1 MKAIKGFSMFALAAM
16 MLVSCKQNSNKQE
29 ESTTTTTTTT
39 TDSTNVAEDNTASDG
54 ISGVMQ
60 KATFQVEGMSCAI
73 GCAKV
78 IEGKL
83 AKMPGVKEAKVD
95 YDSKTATVDFDD
107 AKQNPEAIQK
117 MVEEIAKGA
126 YKVQNMQV
134 AKDIA
139 MLDQDDKST
148 AKKCC
153 SKDKDGKSTCSDK
166 KDKTKK
172 GGCCSKDKKATTT
185 TKLNII

>member
-1 MKAIKGFSMFALAAM
+1 MKAIKGISMFALAAM

-29 ESTTTTTTTT
+29 DTTTV
-39 TDSTNVAEDNTASDG
+39 TDTVNVAEDNKAEDA

-60 KATFQVEGMSCAI
+60 KATFEVEGMSCAV

-83 AKMPGVKEAKVD
+83 AKLDGVKNAKVD
-95 YDSKTATVDFDD
+95 FETKTATVEFDD
-107 AKQNPEAIQK
+107 AKQNAPAIQK
-117 MVEEIAKGA
+117 MVEEIAEGA
-126 YKVQNMQV
+126 YKVKNMQV
-134 AKDIA
+134 AAKDLA
-139 MLDQDDKST
+139 MVFQDDKT

-153 SKDKDGKSTCSDK
+153 SNSGKDHKSCGDK
-166 KDKTKK
+166 KDKDSKK
-172 GGCCSKDKKATTT
+172 DGCCSKDKKAKTT